1 MYSKEDVKILR
12 KEFWLSFSN
21 YTKFYSKKIGEEIE
35 WVFYKTGIKGVE
47 LKFDLDKKSV
57 KVILEINNKNRHD
70 RLQISNE
77 IIKYKSI
84 INEGFDNNMVWVE
97 DYMLPEGKTVYRIYV
112 ELINKNY
119 YDKSQWPDILRFM
132 CENMYKLQT
141 NFLSIRD
148 ICKESIKLQ

>member
-1 MYSKEDVKILR
+1 
-12 KEFWLSFSN
+12 
-21 YTKFYSKKIGEEIE
+21 
-35 WVFYKTGIKGVE
+35 
-47 LKFDLDKKSV
+47 
-57 KVILEINNKNRHD
+57 
-70 RLQISNE
+70 
-77 IIKYKSI
+77 
-84 INEGFDNNMVWVE
+84 MVWVE